1 MEEMYAPDLLDF
13 VYITGGASSAEDVK
27 ACELKILSALNFN
40 VTRPH
45 SLHFLRRNSKAGDAN
60 QEQHNLAKFLMECT
74 IGEYELAHQ
83 PPSLVASASLLLAL
97 KLTNA
102 PEVIANHSD
111 LFTGETFANKSSTG
125 DFFSTVDQQLGVLL
139 HLHLH

>member
-1 MEEMYAPDLLDF
+1 MYAPDLLDF
-13 VYITGGASSAEDVK
+13 VYITNGASSAEDVK

-111 LFTGETFANKSSTG
+111 LFTGETFANLHTG

>member
-1 MEEMYAPDLLDF
+1 MYAPDLLDF
-13 VYITGGASSAEDVK
+13 VYITDGASTAEDVK

-40 VTRPH
+40 VVRPH

-83 PPSLVASASLLLAL
+83 PPSLIAAASLLLAL
-97 KLTNA
+97 KLTNSPA
-102 PEVIANHSD
+102 VIADHTMRSFVIFPQEIFSQLWSNNLVYYSTYTCTD
-111 LFTGETFANKSSTG
+111 LVS
-125 DFFSTVDQQLGVLL
+125 
-139 HLHLH
+139 

>member
-1 MEEMYAPDLLDF
+1 MHPKVEEIYAPDLQDF
-13 VYITGGASSAEDVK
+13 VYITDGASTAEDVK
-27 ACELKILSALNFN
+27 ACELKILAALNFN

-60 QEQHNLAKFLMECT
+60 QEQHTLAKFMMECT
-74 IGEYELAHQ
+74 IGEYELARQ
-83 PPSLVASASLLLAL
+83 PPSLVAAASLLLAL

-102 PEVIANHSD
+102 AEVITIDARDRRSYSSPGD
-111 LFTGETFANKSSTG
+111 LFSIVE
-125 DFFSTVDQQLGVLL
+125 QQLGVLL

>member
-1 MEEMYAPDLLDF
+1 MYAPDLLDF
-13 VYITGGASSAEDVK
+13 VYITDGASTAEDVK

-83 PPSLVASASLLLAL
+83 PPSLIAAASLLLAL
-97 KLTNA
+97 KLTNSTT
-102 PEVIANHSD
+102 VIADHTMRSFLIFLQEIFSQLWSNNLVYYSTYTCTD
-111 LFTGETFANKSSTG
+111 L
-125 DFFSTVDQQLGVLL
+125 VI
-139 HLHLH
+139 

>member
-1 MEEMYAPDLLDF
+1 MYCLSICTQFGLMFSA
-13 VYITGGASSAEDVK
+13 YNITLFQVK

-74 IGEYELAHQ
+74 IGR
-83 PPSLVASASLLLAL
+83 
-97 KLTNA
+97 
-102 PEVIANHSD
+102 
-111 LFTGETFANKSSTG
+111 
-125 DFFSTVDQQLGVLL
+125 GVPYMPNSNQ
-139 HLHLH
+139 HNN

>member
-1 MEEMYAPDLLDF
+1 MYAPDLLDF
-13 VYITGGASSAEDVK
+13 VYITDGASTAEDVK

-97 KLTNA
+97 KLTNS
-102 PEVIANHSD
+102 PEVIADNSTD
-111 LFTGETFANKSSTG
+111 LFWCVQFYLRRPFLSCGATTWCFTPPTPALTW
-125 DFFSTVDQQLGVLL
+125 
-139 HLHLH
+139 

>member
-1 MEEMYAPDLLDF
+1 MYAPDLLDF
-13 VYITGGASSAEDVK
+13 VYITDGASSAEDVK

-111 LFTGETFANKSSTG
+111 LFTGETFANNSSTG
-125 DFFSTVDQQLGVLL
+125 DLFSTVDQQLGVLL

>member
-1 MEEMYAPDLLDF
+1 MYAPDLLDF

-97 KLTNA
+97 KLTNV

-111 LFTGETFANKSSTG
+111 LFTLETSANV
-125 DFFSTVDQQLGVLL
+125 F
-139 HLHLH
+139 